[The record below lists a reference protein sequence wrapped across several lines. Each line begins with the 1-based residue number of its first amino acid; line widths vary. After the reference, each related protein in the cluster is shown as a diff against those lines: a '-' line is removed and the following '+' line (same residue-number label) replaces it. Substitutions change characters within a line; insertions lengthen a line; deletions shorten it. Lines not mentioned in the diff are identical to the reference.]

1 MFGSV
6 SCQSQS
12 KCGPERTVSSE
23 NSQGNHH
30 SGTSGRK
37 LASQPLDRQGST
49 VQRTRPS
56 QIEAGEM
63 AHRFRAL
70 TALLKILS
78 SNPSN
83 HMVGGSQP
91 PTMRSGALV

>member
-1 MFGSV
+1 
-6 SCQSQS
+6 
-12 KCGPERTVSSE
+12 VSSE

-56 QIEAGEM
+56 QIV
-63 AHRFRAL
+63 HRPARKTCRSL
-70 TALLKILS
+70 
-78 SNPSN
+78 
-83 HMVGGSQP
+83 P
-91 PTMRSGALV
+91 PTPPLPQPHPNIGRKGSVGEGEVL